1 MVSTPL
7 LDSLLRTRI
16 RVFAARALGDVVVRA
31 LGNFVACVRS
41 STTRIL
47 VSSALACAVFLVAS
61 SARATP
67 RDLPFTYPYQ
77 TLAKGELEIE
87 QYADV
92 SNVRAHAPDGSLAW
106 VVPPAFQ
113 TEFEYGITNHFELAL
128 YVVYAPGIGGGYTD
142 VPQLGDTGIR
152 QRVRYRIAEEGDLPV
167 DIALYGE
174 VSELSD
180 NVELEGKIIL
190 AKRFGDLTLRANLV
204 GSRIVTYQGPGGW
217 EISPS
222 AGATYQVTPTFHP
235 GFEYW
240 NHTEFPDREEQGG
253 RSFDEGPQHYLGPIM
268 MFNFGKLWWSTG
280 VYARLSDVHHSLDAG
295 ESFGRVWARTIVGLS
310 L

>member
-1 MVSTPL
+1 MPL
-7 LDSLLRTRI
+7 TDSNVRRFI
-16 RVFAARALGDVVVRA
+16 ASAIFAG
-31 LGNFVACVRS
+31 CV
-41 STTRIL
+41 TF
-47 VSSALACAVFLVAS
+47 ACATAH
-61 SARATP
+61 ATP

-87 QYADV
+87 QYADL
-92 SNVRAHAPDGSLAW
+92 SNVRAHTADGSLAW

-113 TEFEYGITNHFELAL
+113 TEFEYGVTNHLELAL

-142 VPQLGDTGIR
+142 VPQLGDTGVR
-152 QRVRYRIAEEGDLPV
+152 QRLRYRFAEENEWPV
-167 DIALYGE
+167 DVALYGE

-222 AGATYQVTPTFHP
+222 AGVTYQVTPTFHP
-235 GFEYW
+235 GLEYW
-240 NHTEFPDREEQGG
+240 NHTEFPDREDAGG
-253 RSFDEGPQHYLGPIM
+253 RSFDEGPQHYVGPVM

-280 VYARLSDVHHSLDAG
+280 VYARVSDVHHSMDAG

>member
-1 MVSTPL
+1 MPL
-7 LDSLLRTRI
+7 HDSKARRTLARSI
-16 RVFAARALGDVVVRA
+16 AFAASGVVTFFGA
-31 LGNFVACVRS
+31 TAH
-41 STTRIL
+41 
-47 VSSALACAVFLVAS
+47 
-61 SARATP
+61 ATP

-92 SNVRAHAPDGSLAW
+92 SNVRAHAADGRLAW

-113 TEFEYGITNHFELAL
+113 TEFEYGVTNHLELAL

-152 QRVRYRIAEEGDLPV
+152 QRLRYRFAEENEWPV
-167 DIALYGE
+167 DVALYGE
-174 VSELSD
+174 VSELTD
-180 NVELEGKIIL
+180 NLELEGKIIL

-204 GSRIVTYQGPGGW
+204 GSRITAYQGPGAW

-222 AGATYQVTPTFHP
+222 AGVTYQVTPTFHP
-235 GFEYW
+235 GLEYW
-240 NHTEFPDREEQGG
+240 NKTEFPDREDEGG
-253 RSFDEGPQHYLGPIM
+253 RSFDEGPHHYLGPVM

-280 VYARLSDVHHSLDAG
+280 VYARVSDVHHSLEAG
-295 ESFGRVWARTIVGLS
+295 EAFGRVYARTIVGIS